1 MIFSSDPTVWLKDL
15 FIDAGLSYRLSS
27 LLSTVVVLF
36 SIALISWL
44 ANIIVKAIILQVV
57 TRIVKKSK
65 TQWDD
70 IFLEQKVFT
79 RLSHFAPALIIWF
92 MSDWALKPYF
102 FWLTLVHNL
111 TYIYMLCVGMIVM
124 NSFIESWHQIYQML
138 PIAKH
143 RNIKGYVQLLKIFV
157 VLVTVLIIISVVF
170 KKEVSTLLAGL
181 GVMASVLILVFKD
194 TLLGLVASIQ
204 LSANKML
211 KVGDWITIPG
221 RDIDGTVTD
230 ISLNTV
236 KVQNFDKTIVT
247 VPTYSLV
254 QDSFQNWI
262 GMEEAGARRIKR
274 PIFIDM
280 KSIRFLDTNL
290 REKLYRIPELKEYI
304 DIIESTGVKGNRKN
318 PESNTNFFAYNRL
331 TNLGLFRYYGETW
344 LKKHPKIAKDQTVIL
359 RQRTPEGNGLPLEIY
374 LFSNDNQFIGYENF
388 QNEIF
393 EHLLAIINEFELKV
407 FQQPTGNDLLE
418 LSGTK
423 NTDKRL
429 S

>member
-15 FIDAGLSYRLSS
+15 FIDAGLSYSLSS
-27 LLSTVVVLF
+27 FLSTVVVLV

-44 ANIIVKAIILQVV
+44 ANLIAKAIILKVV
-57 TRIVKKSK
+57 TGIVKKSK

-70 IFLEQKVFT
+70 IFLKQKVFI

-92 MSDWALKPYF
+92 MSGWALKPYI

-111 TYIYMLCVGMIVM
+111 TYIYMLCVGMIVI
-124 NSFIESWHQIYQML
+124 NSFIESWHRIYQML
-138 PIAKH
+138 PIARH
-143 RNIKGYVQLLKIFV
+143 RNIKGYVQLVKIFV
-157 VLVTVLIIISVVF
+157 ILVTILIIISVVF
-170 KKEVSTLLAGL
+170 KREVSTLLAGI

-194 TLLGLVASIQ
+194 TLLGLAASIQ

-221 RDIDGTVTD
+221 RDVDGTVTD

-236 KVQNFDKTIVT
+236 KVQNFDKTIIT
-247 VPTYSLV
+247 VPTYALV

-280 KSIRFLDTNL
+280 KSIKFLDSSL
-290 REKLYRIPELKEYI
+290 RERLYRIPGLKEYI
-304 DIIESTGVKGNRKN
+304 EMTENIGVKGTQKTSENDN
-318 PESNTNFFAYNRL
+318 QFLTYNKL

-344 LKKHPKIAKDQTVIL
+344 LKNHPKTAKDQALII
-359 RQRTPEGNGLPLEIY
+359 RHRSPEGNGLPLEIL
-374 LFSNDNQFIGYENF
+374 LFSKDNQFMGYETF
-388 QNEIF
+388 QNEII

-423 NTDKRL
+423 NVKNL
-429 S
+429 